1 MMMTVTKTRDAAGG
15 ACKQRRGLLSVD
27 VGRASPVWVE
37 GGDAEEDD
45 DRNEVMLVMAT
56 RADWDVT

>member
-1 MMMTVTKTRDAAGG
+1 MTTATKTRDAAGG

-27 VGRASPVWVE
+27 AGMASPVWVE
-37 GGDAEEDD
+37 GGDGEEDD

-56 RADWDVT
+56 WADGDVT